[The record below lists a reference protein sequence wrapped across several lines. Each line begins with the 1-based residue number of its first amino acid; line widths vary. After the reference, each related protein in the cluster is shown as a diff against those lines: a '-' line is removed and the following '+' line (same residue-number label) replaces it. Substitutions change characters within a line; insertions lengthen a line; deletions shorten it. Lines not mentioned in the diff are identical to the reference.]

1 MRNALILAGCVL
13 GGLFAIW
20 FVGDWQSRQALL
32 ERRENDLNE
41 AASWGL
47 SAMCNSDDQRALW
60 ELKTG
65 PDLGIRSSVEL
76 GAIIWEI
83 TADNR
88 VPWNDSR
95 IDGDWAGP
103 TRTVQR
109 MLDTQSRDE
118 FYALGDALSS
128 WCDEH
133 WEVLFDYETGVLPYS
148 R

>member
-1 MRNALILAGCVL
+1 MKNALILAGCVV
-13 GGLFAIW
+13 GGLCAIW
-20 FVGDWQSRQALL
+20 FLGDWQLRQASL

-47 SAMCNSDDQRALW
+47 SAICDSENQRALW
-60 ELKTG
+60 ARKTG
-65 PDLGIRSSVEL
+65 GNFGGQSSVEL

-83 TADNR
+83 AAENR
-88 VPWNDSR
+88 VPWTDVR

-109 MLDTQSRDE
+109 MLDTESQEE
-118 FYALGDALSS
+118 FYALGDELSN

-133 WEVLFDYETGVLPYS
+133 WEVLFDYETGLLSYS
-148 R
+148 P